1 MRASGLNVHKAAS
14 PKRETFTQFWYGDMC
29 AVTSLCLK
37 SRTFQ
42 YKFVQMTFWTDRQT
56 MRQQIVTERVFAEWR
71 FLVQSGLADS
81 VNGIRLFL
89 FSHYAIF
96 ARKTLE

>member
-1 MRASGLNVHKAAS
+1 MCSD
-14 PKRETFTQFWYGDMC
+14 FTLLEVPY
-29 AVTSLCLK
+29 VS
-37 SRTFQ
+37 
-42 YKFVQMTFWTDRQT
+42 VQVCSDDILDRQT

-71 FLVQSGLADS
+71 FLVQSGLVDS